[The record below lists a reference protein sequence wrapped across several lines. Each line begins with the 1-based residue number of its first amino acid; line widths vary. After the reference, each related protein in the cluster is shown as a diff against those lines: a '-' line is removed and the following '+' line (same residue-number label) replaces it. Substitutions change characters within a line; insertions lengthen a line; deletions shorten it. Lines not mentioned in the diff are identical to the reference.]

1 MALAIVHCSFFS
13 FSFFFFFFLRKKL
26 LLYFMSSFG
35 KIMLGFYFYF
45 YFFMRVINI
54 INKLKDSLGVV
65 S

>member
-13 FSFFFFFFLRKKL
+13 FSFFFFFLRKKL

-35 KIMLGFYFYF
+35 KIMLGFYF
-45 YFFMRVINI
+45 FMRVINI
-54 INKLKDSLGVV
+54 TNKLKDSLGVV